1 MAAKQSFLQK
11 TTDNLQTTYRTSK
24 KIWGV
29 FQSNISHFIFKQSNL
44 VELCCRSVVFLGLQ
58 FTKRFQRMPIRFRP
72 IFLQLQKC
80 SCKHK
85 TKRLLHWLVL
95 LWTLIRNTSHQPQ
108 SNLEIDKLLQQFPTL
123 YYHAPASD
131 QWCSSCSS

>member
-1 MAAKQSFLQK
+1 MASKQSFPTRDYRQPTDYLQNIK
-11 TTDNLQTTYRTSK
+11 ENM
-24 KIWGV
+24 GV
-29 FQSNISHFIFKQSNL
+29 FFHQIYHFIFSQLNL
-44 VELCCRSVVFLGLQ
+44 VELCFRSLVSLGLQ
-58 FTKRFQRMPIRFRP
+58 FTNWFQRMPSRFLT

-95 LWTLIRNTSHQPQ
+95 LWTLIRNISHQHQ
-108 SNLEIDKLLQQFPTL
+108 WNLGTDKLLQQFPAL
-123 YYHAPASD
+123 CYHAPASD